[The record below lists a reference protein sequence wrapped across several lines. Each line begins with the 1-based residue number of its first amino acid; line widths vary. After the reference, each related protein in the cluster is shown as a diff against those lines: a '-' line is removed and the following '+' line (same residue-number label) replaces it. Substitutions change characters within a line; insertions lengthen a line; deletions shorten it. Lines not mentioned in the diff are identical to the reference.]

1 MSIRQGDKG
10 AMKGSRDEVA
20 EVKLLSLMVGL
31 ATSVDG
37 VEKDG
42 PVEQRRSHWPL
53 PFRRVAQEIVMS
65 RGY

>member
-1 MSIRQGDKG
+1 
-10 AMKGSRDEVA
+10 MKGSRDEVA
-20 EVKLLSLMVGL
+20 EVKLLSLLVGL

-37 VEKDG
+37 VEKDR

-53 PFRRVAQEIVMS
+53 PFRRVAQEILMS